1 MALVPPNHPLIA
13 PPSLEPE
20 ASGLLDRLL
29 SVFQE
34 MQRYGSRHDILEN
47 VTDGLQ

>member
-1 MALVPPNHPLIA
+1 MALVPPQHPLIA

-34 MQRYGSRHDILEN
+34 NQWYTALHFFEN
-47 VTDGLQ
+47 PIV